1 MFSEEQEKGSKNWK
15 AICRVSTAGH
25 TRLLGVGTNPPLGQF
40 AELAATIAPE
50 VRLVERMPN
59 APLLTLSALH

>member
-1 MFSEEQEKGSKNWK
+1 MFSEEQEKRSKNWK

-25 TRLLGVGTNPPLGQF
+25 NRLLAVGTNPRLGQF

-50 VRLVERMPN
+50 VRLAERMSN
-59 APLLTLSALH
+59 APLVTLSALH